1 MRVQDM
7 IARHEMQFKKEILI
21 MRAKLVEMNI
31 VPETDIRIYPDY
43 PVGWHATVGANNRV
57 YILTYRRGRQPS
69 LEITPCYGFYKNGG
83 LRTKPLLKGD

>member
-1 MRVQDM
+1 MRVQDI

-43 PVGWHATVGANNRV
+43 PVGWHATVGANDRV
-57 YILTYRRGRQPS
+57 YIFTYRRGHQLS
-69 LEITPCYGFYKNGG
+69 LEITPLIGFYKNGG
-83 LRTKPLLKGD
+83 LRIKRS